1 MSLMD
6 RHFADMVSRLT
17 TSTRYD
23 GMASV
28 PGYGLANTKPP
39 NVTTSNITVQP
50 FNITDLDRKEAPVAT
65 VPATFKL
72 EPGAFYA
79 AVIVP
84 RGAGKLT
91 MDSEFLGYAYAA
103 GNSAQIREELRK
115 QGTLSRLK
123 EDSACVLIG
132 AWITVTGDIASLN
145 APKYVSAVLVEEC
158 GYDLE
163 RSAWLYAQ
171 ARQGNRDFAH
181 VKPMAQPAKAQE
193 APAPVPVG
201 KEAPAPA
208 KKAPTKKVSKK
219 KEPGVIIEPNTF
231 YAAALVRDGEGPLR
245 DEDIV
250 AVTPAGE
257 HFYETPQ
264 EIAEALGLAGSDH
277 IPDGRSVVIGL
288 WREFT
293 VRRDIG
299 LYDYMDSGTTAE
311 WLVRMIDDAIAS
323 FEEEQRTASPTSSL
337 KSLRASEPAVTPVE
351 AVAPAIVAT
360 PAAAAAA
367 IVTTPEPVVEPV
379 ITKQEPPMAAT
390 PSTPAS
396 TNPTDAST
404 ALTTH
409 ADWNRK
415 FLSSGM
421 EGAKDGVAAAAAEL
435 VTDATLK
442 ALCAAFPSA
451 KMWVSII
458 NDTDIGRATL
468 LLLTPFLIGH
478 LTLVMPGVVPGD
490 PENVRAICGRAS
502 RAIVSGRFAS
512 FLTNLRS
519 GLVGAFKGIDELS
532 AD

>member
-6 RHFADMVSRLT
+6 RHFADIVGRLNL
-17 TSTRYD
+17 STRYD

-28 PGYGLANTKPP
+28 PGYGLANTAPP
-39 NVTTSNITVQP
+39 SVTTSSITVNT
-50 FNITDLDRKEAPVAT
+50 FTLSDLDKKEAPVAT

-132 AWITVTGDIASLN
+132 AWIAVTGDIASFN

-158 GYDLE
+158 SYDLE

-181 VKPMAQPAKAQE
+181 VKPMAQPA
-193 APAPVPVG
+193 PAPVPVA
-201 KEAPAPA
+201 KEAPASA
-208 KKAPTKKVSKK
+208 KKAPAVR
-219 KEPGVIIEPNTF
+219 IEPNTF
-231 YAAALVRDGEGPLR
+231 YAAALARDTDGPLR
-245 DEDIV
+245 AEDIV
-250 AVTPAGE
+250 RTTPPDAT
-257 HFYETPQ
+257 HYESPLQ
-264 EIAEALGLAGSDH
+264 VVLALGLPNAQHVPEGHVILIGVYRKYGGSAIVVEDALDEGMS
-277 IPDGRSVVIGL
+277 PDDFRAL
-288 WREFT
+288 
-293 VRRDIG
+293 
-299 LYDYMDSGTTAE
+299 LA
-311 WLVRMIDDAIAS
+311 DALAD
-323 FEEEQRTASPTSSL
+323 FMGEQHDEEQASPLPQTSASKPL
-337 KSLRASEPAVTPVE
+337 QVSEPVVTPVE

-360 PAAAAAA
+360 TAAAAAA
-367 IVTTPEPVVEPV
+367 IVTTPEPAVEPV

-442 ALCAAFPSA
+442 AVCAAFPSA
-451 KMWVSII
+451 GVWVSYI
-458 NDTDIGRATL
+458 NATDIGRATL

-512 FLTNLRS
+512 FLTHLRS
-519 GLVGAFKGIDELS
+519 GLVGAFKDIEDRS
-532 AD
+532 AA